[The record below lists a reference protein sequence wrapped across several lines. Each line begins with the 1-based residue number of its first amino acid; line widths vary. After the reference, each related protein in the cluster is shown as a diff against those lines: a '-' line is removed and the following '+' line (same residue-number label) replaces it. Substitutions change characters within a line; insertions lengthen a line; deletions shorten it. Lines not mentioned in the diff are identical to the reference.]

1 MVTVDRKKFIKWV
14 LEDAEDFYANQ
25 ELIQDKLLYFNVL
38 TLEDLFSGCGYISGK
53 LIIEP
58 GNEED
63 EFYPDIDCK
72 LETFKKK

>member
-1 MVTVDRKKFIKWV
+1 MVVVDRKKFVSWI

-38 TLEDLFSGCGYISGK
+38 TLEDLFDGCGYIPGK
-53 LIIEP
+53 LIKEP

-63 EFYPDIDCK
+63 EFYSNIDCK
-72 LETFKKK
+72 LEPFKKQ